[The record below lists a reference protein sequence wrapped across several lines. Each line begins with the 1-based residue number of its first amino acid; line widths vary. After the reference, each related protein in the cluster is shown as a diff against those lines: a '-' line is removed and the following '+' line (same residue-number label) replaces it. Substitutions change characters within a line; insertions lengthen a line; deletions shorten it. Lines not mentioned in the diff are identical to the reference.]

1 MIQPTDIIGF
11 GKHKGKT
18 FLEVATKYP
27 YYIIWLEEKKVID
40 VGQKVRKVAHD
51 SLNKLDN

>member
-27 YYIIWLEEKKVID
+27 YYIIWLEEKKVIN
-40 VGQKVRKVAHD
+40 VGQKIRKVAHD
-51 SLNKLDN
+51 SLNKLNN